1 MDGASGHGT
10 AGQAVGPKVRQGMM
24 TGKFLRNAWYVAA
37 WAEEVPAGKL
47 LGRKILGEP
56 VVLFRKS
63 DGSLAALEN
72 RCPHRFAPLSL
83 GTLLPGDRVQCA
95 YHGLEFDGTGACVH
109 NPHGAKNI
117 PSRAKVI
124 SYPVVEKHLAIWIW
138 MGDNPADSARIPNF
152 SVLDNVPELHMT
164 KLDSILVKANYELV
178 VDNLLDVSHTSFLHD
193 GLLGNKDTVESDTPV
208 VQDGD
213 DVIVSRYSPNATPPG
228 MFAQFWPG
236 HPERIDKFSRTR
248 WMAPCYLTLH
258 TGICRP
264 GAPKETGTGYHG
276 IHMLT
281 PESEQS
287 THYFFTAA
295 RWNVM
300 TSDDDNRVLRDKVAK
315 LRRFAFEEQDGPVIE
330 EQQKVLNEATRPLDP
345 MILSVDDGPV
355 RYKRVLER
363 MLAAERE

>member
-1 MDGASGHGT
+1 MDGTSGNS
-10 AGQAVGPKVRQGMM
+10 AGPRIKQGMT

-37 WAEEVPAGKL
+37 WSEEIAPGKL
-47 LGRKILGEP
+47 VARRILGEP
-56 VVLFRKS
+56 VVMYRKA
-63 DGSLAALEN
+63 DGTLAALEN

-95 YHGLEFDGTGACVH
+95 YHGLQFDGAGACVH
-109 NPHGAKNI
+109 NPHGTKTI
-117 PSRAKVI
+117 PSRARVI
-124 SYPVVEKHLAIWIW
+124 SYPIVEKHLAAWIW
-138 MGDNPADSARIPNF
+138 MGDKPADPAKIPDF
-152 SVLDNVPELHMT
+152 GVMDNVPALHMT
-164 KLDSILVKANYELV
+164 KLDYIRVKANYELV

-193 GLLGNKDTVESDTPV
+193 GLLGNKETVESETPV
-208 VQDGD
+208 EQDGD

-228 MFAQFWPG
+228 MFTQFWPG

-258 TGICRP
+258 TGICAP

-281 PESEQS
+281 PEDEQT

-295 RWNVM
+295 RWGVK
-300 TSDDDNRVLRDKVAK
+300 TGDDDNRVLRDKVAK

-330 EQQKVLNEATRPLDP
+330 EQQKVINEATRPLDP
-345 MILSVDDGPV
+345 MILSVDVGPV

-363 MLAAERE
+363 LLAAERE